1 MARSLW
7 SGAISFGLVNV
18 PVKLFS
24 AVSQKEVRFHML
36 HEKDGGRIQQKRVCS
51 VDGEEV
57 PWEEIAKGHE
67 VRRGQYVMLAR
78 EELEALDPESSRAI
92 EIEDFVDLSQ
102 IDPIYYEHTYYAAPD
117 EGAARPYALLLEAMT
132 RTNRV
137 AIARIVL
144 RTKQYLCA
152 IRPMGDV
159 LALSTMQYHDEIV
172 PVKSLDIAKP
182 AKPAARELD
191 MAEKLVESLSGDFD
205 PERYKDDHRERVLEL
220 LKKKAEGEEIVV
232 EPVKERRATVVN
244 LADALAQSLAAT
256 RAKGAKGAK
265 GRGAPEAHHEP
276 AAAAPAGET
285 KRRAAGGHRGRHTR
299 KRARRVHPRA
309 RRNRG

>member
-24 AVSQKEVRFHML
+24 AVSPKEVRFNML
-36 HEKDGGRIQQKRVCS
+36 HHKDGGRIQQKRVCS

-57 PWEEIAKGHE
+57 PWEEIAKGYE
-67 VRRGQYVMLAR
+67 VRRGRYVMLSR
-78 EELEALDPESSRAI
+78 EELEALDPKASRAI

-117 EGAARPYALLLEAMT
+117 SGAERPYALLLDAMKH
-132 RTNRV
+132 TNRV

-152 IRPMGDV
+152 IRPMGDA

-172 PVKSLDIAKP
+172 PAKALDIPKP
-182 AKPAARELD
+182 PKPAARELE
-191 MAEKLVESLSGDFD
+191 MAERLVDSLSADFE
-205 PERYKDDHRERVLEL
+205 PQRYKDDHRERVLAL

-232 EPVKERRATVVN
+232 EPAEERRATVVN
-244 LADALAQSLAAT
+244 LADALEQSLRQA
-256 RAKGAKGAK
+256 RSPRGKAKPAV
-265 GRGAPEAHHEP
+265 PEAHHEI
-276 AAAAPAGET
+276 AGAT
-285 KRRAAGGHRGRHTR
+285 AGGTSKRSAGAHRGKHSR
-299 KRARRVHPRA
+299 KRARRNGPPS
-309 RRNRG
+309 RRTRR

>member
-24 AVSQKEVRFHML
+24 AVSPKEVRFNML

-57 PWEEIAKGHE
+57 PWEEIAKGYE
-67 VRRGQYVMLAR
+67 VRRGRYVMLSR
-78 EELEALDPESSRAI
+78 DELEALDPKASRAI

-117 EGAARPYALLLEAMT
+117 SGAERPYALLLDAMK

-172 PVKSLDIAKP
+172 PAKELGIAKP
-182 AKPAARELD
+182 PKPAARELE
-191 MAEKLVESLSGDFD
+191 MAERLVDSLSADFE
-205 PERYKDDHRERVLEL
+205 PQRYKDDHRERVLAL
-220 LKKKAEGEEIVV
+220 LKKKSEGEEIVV
-232 EPVKERRATVVN
+232 EPAEERRATVVN
-244 LADALAQSLAAT
+244 LADALEQSLRQT
-256 RAKGAKGAK
+256 RSL
-265 GRGAPEAHHEP
+265 RGKPRGVSEAHHET
-276 AAAAPAGET
+276 AAATAEGKS
-285 KRRAAGGHRGRHTR
+285 KRSTGAHRGKHSR
-299 KRARRVHPRA
+299 KRARHASPQA
-309 RRNRG
+309 RRTRR